1 MNQYESE
8 YRWSQKGQKSASIKK
23 IEDEY
28 SAMKAALL
36 SSMDSDGSDEDGF
49 PNRDPNYHCHQGPTQ
64 PMPKSDLTPLNSVS
78 GPFMP
83 NSTPP
88 SNVQNS
94 CSRLAA
100 LSNSHGKDNSLVL
113 ETKLKLVSSKAD
125 NIKHED
131 VLLVRQL
138 SSASGN
144 STSVFDKGRK
154 LDVPALLIITMPHIF
169 LKSIS
174 SQSKCW
180 VH

>member
-8 YRWSQKGQKSASIKK
+8 YRYQQGQKSASIKK

-36 SSMDSDGSDEDGF
+36 SSMDSDCSDEDGF
-49 PNRDPNYHCHQGPTQ
+49 PNRDPNYCRQGPTQ
-64 PMPKSDLTPLNSVS
+64 AMPKSDQNMTPLNSVS
-78 GPFMP
+78 GPSMS
-83 NSTPP
+83 NSTP
-88 SNVQNS
+88 SNSAQNS

-113 ETKLKLVSSKAD
+113 DTKLKLVSSKAD
-125 NIKHED
+125 NVKHED

-154 LDVPALLIITMPHIF
+154 LDVPALLIIEKNTF
-169 LKSIS
+169 S
-174 SQSKCW
+174 
-180 VH
+180 

>member
-8 YRWSQKGQKSASIKK
+8 YRSQKGQKSASIKK

-36 SSMDSDGSDEDGF
+36 SSMDSDCSDEDGF
-49 PNRDPNYHCHQGPTQ
+49 PNRDPNYCHQGPT
-64 PMPKSDLTPLNSVS
+64 SDMTPLNSMS
-78 GPFMP
+78 GPSMP
-83 NSTPP
+83 NSTP

-154 LDVPALLIITMPHIF
+154 LNVPALLIIAMPHIF

>member
-8 YRWSQKGQKSASIKK
+8 YRSQKGQKSASIKK

-36 SSMDSDGSDEDGF
+36 SSMDSDCSDEDGF
-49 PNRDPNYHCHQGPTQ
+49 PNRDPNYCHQGPTQ
-64 PMPKSDLTPLNSVS
+64 PMPKSDMTPLNSVS
-78 GPFMP
+78 GPSMP
-83 NSTPP
+83 NSTP

-154 LDVPALLIITMPHIF
+154 LNVPALLIIAMPHIF

>member
-8 YRWSQKGQKSASIKK
+8 YRYQQGQKSASIKK

-36 SSMDSDGSDEDGF
+36 SSMDSDCSDEDGF
-49 PNRDPNYHCHQGPTQ
+49 PNRDPNYCHQGPTQ

-113 ETKLKLVSSKAD
+113 DSKLNLVSSKAD

-154 LDVPALLIITMPHIF
+154 LNVPALLIIAMPHIF